1 LCNLDKDIAP
11 VAHCR
16 KSSRLGC
23 GAFPPDCIG
32 TGTHH
37 NCILQRKPTAKY
49 MFFLNQQG
57 FNFAQAEV
65 RATCLQGNQA
75 G

>member
-1 LCNLDKDIAP
+1 
-11 VAHCR
+11 
-16 KSSRLGC
+16 
-23 GAFPPDCIG
+23 
-32 TGTHH
+32 
-37 NCILQRKPTAKY
+37 

-65 RATCLQGNQA
+65 RATCLQGKQA